1 MNLTSALF
9 TRTASSAPRRK
20 AARLHI
26 AAHLLIATLVL
37 TGANVS
43 FAQMPSAGQI
53 AQLKAMSPSEQK
65 ALAQSVGID
74 VGGAAG
80 QPSNQPNLNDTITND
95 RSENNPSTDGDIVDG
110 SQQENA
116 KKKASDSRLPIFGL
130 DLFRGDPDSF
140 NPATNIPVPSEYQLG
155 SGDSL
160 IVQLYGK
167 ENATYN
173 FTINREG
180 QVQFPQIGPIS
191 FAGLTFNQA
200 QELINTTVS
209 ERMVGVKASVTMG
222 ALRTIRV
229 FVLGEVKRP
238 GSFTVGS
245 LATMTNALFAS
256 GGITDVGSLRSIQ
269 LKRNGKIV
277 TTMDMYDLLLAGNTS
292 NDSRLLPGDVIFVP
306 PVKTTVEISGSVNRP
321 ARYEVKDSHALASVV
336 AMAGGLTNTSHAATI
351 AITRVNS
358 IGERSLFN
366 VDLNKNSGKNF
377 QLENGDQVSIG
388 SALDYI
394 NNQITLHG
402 SAKRPGVYSW
412 KPNLRFT
419 DIIATPF
426 DVMPGTDINIAL
438 LMSMSPETGRIETRV
453 FSPSAAWDQPNSA
466 YNPKLQGYDEVY
478 LFDLT
483 GNRSQQLA
491 GAMQFI
497 KQQARFK
504 EHEQIVHASG
514 SVKFPG
520 TYPLTIGM
528 TTEELIQLAGG
539 LTESAFGSTGEIT
552 RYKIS
557 EALERVVMHLSV
569 DFNAE
574 AIALSP
580 GDTLNIKQVP
590 LWKKRETVELK
601 GEVMFPGIY
610 AILPGET
617 LIDVLTRAGGL
628 SPYAHPNGA
637 VFSRE
642 DLRNLEQERLNELR
656 KKLEADMALSNSEAS
671 TGQKVMSLQ
680 ETQALLGKLKDAR
693 PLGRMVIDLPR
704 VIADPA
710 HNDFPLEDGDELTI
724 PRYKPS
730 VTVIGEVQ
738 YPTSHFF
745 DNKLNANDYIKRS
758 GGTKKHADKKRIYIV
773 KANGRVIEPSHSK
786 WFKAKSG
793 SIEPGDTIVIP
804 IDTDRVDGLEV
815 WAKSTQILY
824 QIALGAAAISSL

>member
-1 MNLTSALF
+1 
-9 TRTASSAPRRK
+9 
-20 AARLHI
+20 
-26 AAHLLIATLVL
+26 
-37 TGANVS
+37 
-43 FAQMPSAGQI
+43 MPSAGQI
-53 AQLKAMSPSEQK
+53 AQLKSMSPSEQK

-74 VGGAAG
+74 IGNMGG
-80 QPSNQPNLNDTITND
+80 QTTNQPNL
-95 RSENNPSTDGDIVDG
+95 SEPTGDKSTDSTQENDDIVDG
-110 SQQENA
+110 SKQHNA
-116 KKKASDSRLPIFGL
+116 NKKARGARLPIFGL

-155 SGDSL
+155 AGDSL

-200 QELINTTVS
+200 QELINTTVN

-222 ALRTIRV
+222 ALRTIRI

-256 GGITDVGSLRSIQ
+256 GGITDVGSLRAIQ
-269 LKRNGKIV
+269 LKRNGKVIA
-277 TTMDMYDLLLAGNTS
+277 TMDMYDLLLAGNTS

-321 ARYEVKDSHALASVV
+321 ARYEIKDSHTLSSLVT
-336 AMAGGLTNTSHAATI
+336 MAGGLTNTSHAATV
-351 AITRVNS
+351 AITRINR

-366 VDLNKNSGKNF
+366 VDLNQEAGKNF
-377 QLENGDQVSIG
+377 QLESGDQVSIG
-388 SALDYI
+388 GALNYI

-402 SAKRPGVYSW
+402 SAKRPGIYSW

-453 FSPSAAWDQPNSA
+453 FSPSAAWDQPSSPF
-466 YNPKLQGYDEVY
+466 NPKLQGYDEVF
-478 LFDLT
+478 LFDIT
-483 GNRSQQLA
+483 ANRPAQLA
-491 GAMQFI
+491 SAMQFI

-520 TYPLTIGM
+520 TYPLTVNM

-552 RYKIS
+552 RYRIS
-557 EALERVVMHLSV
+557 DALERVVMHLNI
-569 DFNAE
+569 DFNAD
-574 AIALSP
+574 AVALSP

-590 LWKKRETVELK
+590 LWKKRETVALK
-601 GEVMFPGIY
+601 GEVMFPGTY

-617 LIDVLTRAGGL
+617 LMDVLTRAGGL

-642 DLRNLEQERLNELR
+642 DLRALEQERLNELR
-656 KKLEADMALSNSEAS
+656 KKLEADIAISNSEAS
-671 TGQKVMSLQ
+671 TGQKTMTTE
-680 ETQALLGKLKDAR
+680 ETQALLGKLREAR
-693 PLGRMVIDLPR
+693 PIGRMVIDLPR
-704 VIADPA
+704 VIEDPD
-710 HNDFPLEDGDELTI
+710 HQDFPLEDGDELTI

-738 YPTSHFF
+738 YPTSHFY
-745 DNKLNANDYIKRS
+745 DNKLNADEYIKRS

-773 KANGRVIEPSHSK
+773 KANGRVVEPSNSK

-804 IDTDRVDGLEV
+804 VDTDRADGLEV